1 MLDWLKGAALVAFI
15 SLCLTVMVDYH
26 RTSKHLNALL
36 MASTDTVEITKVQ
49 IPLVQQDIHATAQTL
64 SATAQATT
72 TTLNQVQAELKP
84 LVRLANLDLQET
96 HRVLLEAGLTAMEA
110 RKASAE
116 ERAALPGLTA
126 KFNTSFDALN
136 ADLVSLN
143 DFIQSGRKLV
153 DDPNLKSLIV
163 HADGTVGHL
172 EGITAD
178 GEKMTHH
185 WANPTKKQVFWGYV
199 ETFGIVAAKI
209 FAP

>member
-15 SLCLTVMVDYH
+15 GLCIIVAVDEH
-26 RTSKHLNALL
+26 RTAKHLDNLL
-36 MASTDTVEITKVQ
+36 MTSTDTVESVKLQ
-49 IPLVQQDIHATAQTL
+49 LPLLQQDVHSVSTNLA
-64 SATAQATT
+64 ATAQAAT
-72 TTLNQVQAELKP
+72 TTLNQVQSELKP
-84 LVRLANLDLQET
+84 LVRLATLDLQET

-136 ADLVSLN
+136 TDLVSLN
-143 DFIQSGRKLV
+143 AFIQSGQKLV

-178 GEKMTHH
+178 GQKMTHH
-185 WANPTKKQVFWGYV
+185 WANPTKRQVFWGYV
-199 ETFGIVAAKI
+199 QTFGIVTAKI